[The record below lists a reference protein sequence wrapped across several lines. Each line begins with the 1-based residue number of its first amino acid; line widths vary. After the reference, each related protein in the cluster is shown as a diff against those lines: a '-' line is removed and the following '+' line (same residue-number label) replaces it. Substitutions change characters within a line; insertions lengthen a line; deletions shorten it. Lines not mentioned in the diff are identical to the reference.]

1 MRGIRGEPVEVWLRS
16 GRPARFVWRGR
27 MHTVIFVLER
37 QVRPA
42 ATPAD
47 PGPSGPASSGPAASG
62 PAASGSESS
71 GAESSGAESSG
82 PESSSTA
89 GSECWRVEATP
100 GRSVPPAT
108 YELCRDLES
117 GRWLLSRA

>member
-27 MHTVIFVLER
+27 MHTVIFVLDR

-47 PGPSGPASSGPAASG
+47 PGPGGPSTSGPATSD
-62 PAASGSESS
+62 
-71 GAESSGAESSG
+71 AE
-82 PESSSTA
+82 

-108 YELCRDLES
+108 YELCRDLAS

>member
-42 ATPAD
+42 ATPAG
-47 PGPSGPASSGPAASG
+47 PGASGPAASG
-62 PAASGSESS
+62 PAADGP
-71 GAESSGAESSG
+71 ESSG
-82 PESSSTA
+82 PESSGTA

-108 YELCRDLES
+108 YELCRDLAS

>member
-1 MRGIRGEPVEVWLRS
+1 MRGIRGEPVEVWLRN

-27 MHTVIFVLER
+27 MHTVMFVLDR
-37 QVRPA
+37 QITLA

-47 PGPSGPASSGPAASG
+47 ADPAASDPADADPPAIDPPAIDPAAID
-62 PAASGSESS
+62 PAASDPAAGRTE
-71 GAESSGAESSG
+71 
-82 PESSSTA
+82 

-100 GRSVPPAT
+100 ERSVPPVT
-108 YELCRDLES
+108 YELCRNLAS

>member
-27 MHTVIFVLER
+27 MHTVIFVLDR
-37 QVRPA
+37 QLKPA

-47 PGPSGPASSGPAASG
+47 PATSGPATSGT
-62 PAASGSESS
+62 E
-71 GAESSGAESSG
+71 
-82 PESSSTA
+82 

-108 YELCRDLES
+108 YELCRDLSS

>member
-27 MHTVIFVLER
+27 MYTVIFVLDQEF
-37 QVRPA
+37 RPA

-47 PGPSGPASSGPAASG
+47 PGPGGPATSGPATSGT
-62 PAASGSESS
+62 E
-71 GAESSGAESSG
+71 
-82 PESSSTA
+82 

-108 YELCRDLES
+108 YELCRDRAS

>member
-42 ATPAD
+42 ATPGD
-47 PGPSGPASSGPAASG
+47 PGPSGPANSGQE
-62 PAASGSESS
+62 ASGS
-71 GAESSGAESSG
+71 
-82 PESSSTA
+82 A

-108 YELCRDLES
+108 YELCRDLAS

>member
-42 ATPAD
+42 ATSAD
-47 PGPSGPASSGPAASG
+47 PGPSGSATSGTTTSGPAT
-62 PAASGSESS
+62 
-71 GAESSGAESSG
+71 SG
-82 PESSSTA
+82 PESSGTA
-89 GSECWRVEATP
+89 GCECWRVEATP

>member
-27 MHTVIFVLER
+27 MHTVIFVLDR

-47 PGPSGPASSGPAASG
+47 PGPGGAAASGPATSGPAASG
-62 PAASGSESS
+62 TE
-71 GAESSGAESSG
+71 
-82 PESSSTA
+82 

-100 GRSVPPAT
+100 GRSVPPST
-108 YELCRDLES
+108 YELCHDLAS

>member
-1 MRGIRGEPVEVWLRS
+1 MRGIRGEPVEVWLRN

-42 ATPAD
+42 ATAAD
-47 PGPSGPASSGPAASG
+47 PGPSGPASSGSATSDAATSSAAASG
-62 PAASGSESS
+62 QESS
-71 GAESSGAESSG
+71 GQESSGQESSG
-82 PESSSTA
+82 TA

-108 YELCRDLES
+108 YELCRDLAS

>member
-47 PGPSGPASSGPAASG
+47 PGPSGPASSGPAASS
-62 PAASGSESS
+62 PESS
-71 GAESSGAESSG
+71 G
-82 PESSSTA
+82 TA

-100 GRSVPPAT
+100 GRNVPPAT
-108 YELCRDLES
+108 YELCRDLAS

>member
-47 PGPSGPASSGPAASG
+47 PGPSGPATSSPESSGP
-62 PAASGSESS
+62 
-71 GAESSGAESSG
+71 ESSG
-82 PESSSTA
+82 PESSSTG

-108 YELCRDLES
+108 YELCCDLAS

>member
-42 ATPAD
+42 AAPAD
-47 PGPSGPASSGPAASG
+47 PGPSGPATSSPESSGP
-62 PAASGSESS
+62 ESS
-71 GAESSGAESSG
+71 GPESSG
-82 PESSSTA
+82 PESSSPESSSTG

-108 YELCRDLES
+108 YELCCDLAS

>member
-47 PGPSGPASSGPAASG
+47 PGPSGPAASG
-62 PAASGSESS
+62 PESAGTTTDGQAA
-71 GAESSGAESSG
+71 SG

>member
-42 ATPAD
+42 ATPAG
-47 PGPSGPASSGPAASG
+47 PGASGPAASG
-62 PAASGSESS
+62 PAADGP
-71 GAESSGAESSG
+71 ESSG
-82 PESSSTA
+82 PEPTGTA

-108 YELCRDLES
+108 YELCLDLAS

>member
-27 MHTVIFVLER
+27 MHTVIFVLDR

-42 ATPAD
+42 ATAAD
-47 PGPSGPASSGPAASG
+47 PGPSAPASGDTTASG
-62 PAASGSESS
+62 QAA
-71 GAESSGAESSG
+71 SG
-82 PESSSTA
+82 PESSGAA

-108 YELCRDLES
+108 YELCRDLAS
-117 GRWLLSRA
+117 DRWLLSRA

>member
-47 PGPSGPASSGPAASG
+47 PGPSDPAT
-62 PAASGSESS
+62 SGSATS
-71 GAESSGAESSG
+71 GSATSG
-82 PESSSTA
+82 TA